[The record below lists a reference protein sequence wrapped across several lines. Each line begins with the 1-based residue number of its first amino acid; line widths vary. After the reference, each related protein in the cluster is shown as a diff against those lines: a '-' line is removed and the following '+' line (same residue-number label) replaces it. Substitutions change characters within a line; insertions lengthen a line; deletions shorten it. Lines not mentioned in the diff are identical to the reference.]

1 MSKACKVILFISLAA
16 NLTLGYLLYNKPNYV
31 SVDTNQFT
39 EKIDSLKS
47 ELLYIQKLRDKVQK
61 EIDTIY
67 VELKSVD
74 KEYVKTRERIIN
86 NSSSDDYR
94 FFVEYLE
101 RNSGRLDSVNNF

>member
-1 MSKACKVILFISLAA
+1 MSKACKVILLILLAT
-16 NLTLGYLLYNKPNYV
+16 NLTLGYLLYKKPNYV
-31 SVDTNQFT
+31 SIDTNQFT
-39 EKIDSLKS
+39 EKIDSLEL
-47 ELLYIQKLRDKVQK
+47 ELLYIQEHRDKVKK

-67 VELKSVD
+67 VELKNVD

-101 RNSGRLDSVNNF
+101 RNSGRLNSINNF